1 MSTTQEHDQ
10 GKSPQAIRAD
20 IEQTREELGD
30 TVEALAA
37 KTDIKAQAKNRIT
50 QVKQT
55 AQHRKDEFASR
66 AREATPDSASA
77 GAEQIVSTV
86 KNRPLLFTAVAAYRG
101 RSPGRLAA
109 RPGLATAMR
118 ERSYLQEVDRGPEQP
133 WPGHPTNLPR
143 RAGPRGVQANARRVQ
158 GPNNLGDLA
167 AALTIRRAL
176 RSSRY

>member
-86 KNRPLLFTAVAAYRG
+86 KNRPLPFTAVAAFAAGVLVGWLLGRG
-101 RSPGRLAA
+101 
-109 RPGLATAMR
+109 
-118 ERSYLQEVDRGPEQP
+118 
-133 WPGHPTNLPR
+133 
-143 RAGPRGVQANARRVQ
+143 
-158 GPNNLGDLA
+158 
-167 AALTIRRAL
+167 
-176 RSSRY
+176 